1 MSVIQLDPNRSRLS
15 AVTHVLWRSVQ
26 VAAGI
31 LVVVVPF
38 GYAITPVHHSVAM
51 AAGAGFAVGVGLN
64 LRMGDRGGRPAGILI
79 GSAVGIIIAFIEG
92 LLPEGRGFLFVIGPS
107 LPLTVGLCD
116 GLGTARI
123 QGYREATLE
132 SLTIAVLLGLGLSP
146 GPIGWEAIVV
156 ALACVPTTVF
166 VAGFFS
172 RDREGRR
179 HARPPVLLI
188 VAILAEMGTAA
199 GVGALEGTD
208 LETMLVLLPT
218 MLMVLPGVAF
228 LSARSAAAWL
238 RPRLQV
244 YLQLAE
250 YLRVMWIPIGGFAA
264 GYLAIILVFAGFCG
278 MLERFRPGAFAGAAD
293 AGIGDWIAFSF
304 FSALAQD
311 YTGITPVSVAAG
323 MLVGARL
330 VLSVGWALV
339 VFAAVMSAIQPQLDR
354 IARRNA
360 STDAD

>member
-1 MSVIQLDPNRSRLS
+1 MSVIQLDPHRSRLS
-15 AVTHVLWRSVQ
+15 AVKHVVRRSVQ

-64 LRMGDRGGRPAGILI
+64 LRMGERGGRPAGILI
-79 GSAVGIIIAFIEG
+79 GSAVGIIIA
-92 LLPEGRGFLFVIGPS
+92 
-107 LPLTVGLCD
+107 
-116 GLGTARI
+116 
-123 QGYREATLE
+123 
-132 SLTIAVLLGLGLSP
+132 
-146 GPIGWEAIVV
+146 
-156 ALACVPTTVF
+156 
-166 VAGFFS
+166 AGFFS

-179 HARPPVLLI
+179 HVRPLVLLI

-208 LETMLVLLPT
+208 LETTLVLLPT
-218 MLMVLPGVAF
+218 MLVVLPGVAF
-228 LSARSAAAWL
+228 LSARAAAAWL

-311 YTGITPVSVAAG
+311 YTGITPVSVAAA